1 MKNEKKPV
9 SVRSLTITA
18 MLAAVAAVLMFLD
31 FSTPFIPAFVK
42 MDFSELP
49 GLIAAFGLG
58 PVYGIVVC
66 LIKNLLNLLI
76 HGSTG
81 VPVSDVGV
89 VALEGDG
96 RIAYVIHRYV
106 TDIYVLSDSPA
117 VGCALEAQTGVRAAE
132 GAVAHHDALHPSGKV
147 AADHE
152 SPVRAEYYIVTD
164 EDVAAGAGGEAAL
177 AASALHADT
186 VVTHVHAAVDDQDT
200 LAVAYVDPV
209 TVLGVPGAAHGDAVH
224 HDVCAACRIDV
235 ETGGILDGDTA

>member
-81 VPVSDVGV
+81 GIGELCNFLLGASFVGTAGLIYRSRPGFGTAIAASVIGSLVMGIVSVPVNYFISYPV
-89 VALEGDG
+89 
-96 RIAYVIHRYV
+96 Y
-106 TDIYVLSDSPA
+106 
-117 VGCALEAQTGVRAAE
+117 AAMF
-132 GAVAHHDALHPSGKV
+132 
-147 AADHE
+147 
-152 SPVRAEYYIVTD
+152 
-164 EDVAAGAGGEAAL
+164 
-177 AASALHADT
+177 
-186 VVTHVHAAVDDQDT
+186 
-200 LAVAYVDPV
+200 
-209 TVLGVPGAAHGDAVH
+209 
-224 HDVCAACRIDV
+224 
-235 ETGGILDGDTA
+235 GGIDKIIAAYQALRPGTDGLLQCLLIFNLPFTIVKGLLTAVILLLLYRPMRSLIEKPAQKKEA